1 MHPGLHMTSAQ
12 MVDKLQERVEVVEE
26 IGGEIGVDTNLVED
40 DLVAYLKEIAVEPTD
55 VNNTHTTKAHSC
67 SR

>member
-1 MHPGLHMTSAQ
+1 MCRLHPGLHMTSAQ

-55 VNNTHTTKAHSC
+55 VNNTHA
-67 SR
+67 